1 MKWWVCREVEVA
13 SVDTTSRIRM
23 MWGNLTSLQ
32 QQPITILIL
41 VRSIRQMF
49 VKIYEHSNS
58 AGCKAGMI
66 TLYDILF
73 FATSV
78 VQAALLRW
86 IGEAYN
92 RRCTSLKI
100 CRKFWNYQED
110 SIHRHHARIWLLN
123 RQPSSVRTRVAEKL
137 QVAIVAA
144 DALPPGSRRI
154 SLRHHGRV
162 PQCWPAL
169 HYASTVSANF
179 DLATPNSD
187 GFRGRTSSSTRFV
200 KVKIHN
206 GAIAGS

>member
-1 MKWWVCREVEVA
+1 
-13 SVDTTSRIRM
+13 
-23 MWGNLTSLQ
+23 
-32 QQPITILIL
+32 
-41 VRSIRQMF
+41 
-49 VKIYEHSNS
+49 
-58 AGCKAGMI
+58 MI

-169 HYASTVSANF
+169 HHITPLLFPPTLTLQRRIPMAFAVVPPPLHVS
-179 DLATPNSD
+179 
-187 GFRGRTSSSTRFV
+187 
-200 KVKIHN
+200 
-206 GAIAGS
+206 

>member
-1 MKWWVCREVEVA
+1 MKWWVCRVVEVA

-23 MWGNLTSLQ
+23 MWGNLSSLQ
-32 QQPITILIL
+32 QQPSTILIL

-66 TLYDILF
+66 RLYDILF

-110 SIHRHHARIWLLN
+110 SIHRHYARIWLLN

-169 HYASTVSANF
+169 HHITPLLFPPTLTLQRQIPMAFAVVPPPLHVS
-179 DLATPNSD
+179 
-187 GFRGRTSSSTRFV
+187 
-200 KVKIHN
+200 
-206 GAIAGS
+206 